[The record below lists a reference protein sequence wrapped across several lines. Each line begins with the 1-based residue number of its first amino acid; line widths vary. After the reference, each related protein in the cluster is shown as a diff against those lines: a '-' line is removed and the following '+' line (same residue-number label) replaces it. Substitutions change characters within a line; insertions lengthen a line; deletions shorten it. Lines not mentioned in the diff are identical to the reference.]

1 MMALEAATRSATRK
15 PRVLFIAS
23 SFPPAN
29 RPGSPRTSN
38 IALALAGSGWDV
50 TVLTVEPSQW
60 VRLDRDSGL
69 EARLA
74 GSGVRRL
81 TVANPWPSL
90 AGGLLRTS
98 GYTPAIAARALRKVC
113 TLLQIDPEIGWTRA
127 ALKTAGKLQREQFDL
142 IFASAPPF
150 AVLTLAMRV
159 AQRLRVPYAVD
170 YRDLWTLNPM
180 AKRSAAARHVRRDRE
195 VLARA
200 AAATVVSPSLAEL
213 LRAQPGAAEK
223 VHVLPNGY
231 RREDL
236 EQVRPTAFDHFA
248 ILYAG
253 TFYLPHRTIRPVLE
267 ALALLERRGA
277 LSQPWKF
284 HYYGHQGSHVAAVAS
299 EVGLP
304 ESRLE
309 LHGAVSRAEVL
320 GATAGAGL
328 VTVITTVNREGTLAD
343 RGVVT
348 GKIFE
353 AVGLERPMLVIAPP
367 GSDVEEVLATAG
379 RGRVIAGTEIE
390 SIAAYI
396 AHVANGG
403 RIAGAVRPDAY
414 EWSRLGERLS
424 AILAGALR
432 RETIG

>member
-1 MMALEAATRSATRK
+1 MTALEVTAARK

-50 TVLTVEPSQW
+50 TVLTVDPAQW
-60 VRLDRDSGL
+60 VRLDPDHGL
-69 EARLA
+69 ENRLA
-74 GSGVRRL
+74 DSGVRRL

-90 AGGLLRTS
+90 TGGLLHRS
-98 GYTPAIAARALRKVC
+98 RFTPAIAARALRKAC
-113 TLLQIDPEIGWTRA
+113 TVLQIDPEIGWTRA
-127 ALKTAGKLQREQFDL
+127 ALKAARRLEGEQFDL
-142 IFASAPPF
+142 VFASAPPF
-150 AVLTLAMRV
+150 AVLTLAMRI
-159 AQRLRVPYAVD
+159 ADRLRLPYAVD

-180 AKRSAAARHVRRDRE
+180 RKRPPAARHVRRDRE

-236 EQVRPTAFDHFA
+236 ENVRPTAFGHFA

-253 TFYLPHRTIRPVLE
+253 TFYLPHRSIRPILE
-267 ALALLERRGA
+267 ALALLERREA
-277 LSQPWKF
+277 LAQPWKF
-284 HYYGHQGSHVAAVAS
+284 HYYGHQGSHVASVAA

-304 ESRLE
+304 ESRIE
-309 LHGAVSRAEVL
+309 LHGAVPRAEVL
-320 GATAGAGL
+320 AATAGAGL

-367 GSDVEEVLATAG
+367 ASDVESVLATAG

-390 SIAAYI
+390 SIASYI

-403 RIAGAVRPDAY
+403 RIAGAVQPDAY

-424 AILAGALR
+424 AILSGALM
-432 RETIG
+432 RERLG